1 MINKLI
7 TRIKETNAPIVV
19 GLDPMMKF
27 VPEYIKKAAF
37 TEYGETLEGAA
48 EAIWQYN
55 KGIVDAIYDLVPAV
69 KPQVA
74 MYEQFGIPGMVAFKK
89 TVDYC
94 KEKGLIVIGDI
105 KRGDIRM
112 ANLETTVTDGT
123 CFASAFSG
131 GTWLTVDKSCLLD
144 IKRYGFNML
153 GLANNHSMDY
163 SYEGLNMTIDNVNK
177 AGFFYAGS
185 GKNLYEAAR
194 PAMIETK
201 NGRVGVIDICST
213 FENAARAG
221 SQTPRIPGRPG
232 LNALRTHNLYK
243 ITKEHA
249 AYLEEINKNTGL
261 NSLREKHRAQ
271 GFIPSLAENRM
282 EFGTMEF
289 TIVDSN
295 EQEGRWS
302 YSDKRDVERT
312 LNGIKEALYTCEAV
326 VIMIHSHEI
335 KADQEYEADY
345 FMEEFAHACIDAG
358 ACAVVGSG
366 THQMKGIEFY
376 KDCPIF
382 YCLGNFIFENEFV
395 RDLPADYME
404 KYGLPES
411 ASGAEG
417 IAKRSAK
424 AKKTLYTIPEVY
436 QTVIPYFEIID
447 GKCVKTELLPVSLG
461 FYKERYKKNL
471 PYVADEIE
479 ALAILEYLNR
489 ACRPYGV
496 EWCYSGGIMIRSK

>member
-1 MINKLI
+1 MKKEPIRFTAAGDILI
-7 TRIKETNAPIVV
+7 T
-19 GLDPMMKF
+19 
-27 VPEYIKKAAF
+27 KKIPR
-37 TEYGETLEGAA
+37 ENDGIA
-48 EAIWQYN
+48 EISRY
-55 KGIVDAIYDLVPAV
+55 
-69 KPQVA
+69 
-74 MYEQFGIPGMVAFKK
+74 
-89 TVDYC
+89 
-94 KEKGLIVIGDI
+94 I

-366 THQMKGIEFY
+366 THQM
-376 KDCPIF
+376 
-382 YCLGNFIFENEFV
+382 
-395 RDLPADYME
+395 
-404 KYGLPES
+404 
-411 ASGAEG
+411 
-417 IAKRSAK
+417 
-424 AKKTLYTIPEVY
+424 YTIPEVY

>member
-1 MINKLI
+1 M
-7 TRIKETNAPIVV
+7 
-19 GLDPMMKF
+19 
-27 VPEYIKKAAF
+27 
-37 TEYGETLEGAA
+37 
-48 EAIWQYN
+48 
-55 KGIVDAIYDLVPAV
+55 
-69 KPQVA
+69 
-74 MYEQFGIPGMVAFKK
+74 
-89 TVDYC
+89 
-94 KEKGLIVIGDI
+94 
-105 KRGDIRM
+105 
-112 ANLETTVTDGT
+112 
-123 CFASAFSG
+123 
-131 GTWLTVDKSCLLD
+131 
-144 IKRYGFNML
+144 
-153 GLANNHSMDY
+153 
-163 SYEGLNMTIDNVNK
+163 
-177 AGFFYAGS
+177 
-185 GKNLYEAAR
+185 
-194 PAMIETK
+194 
-201 NGRVGVIDICST
+201 
-213 FENAARAG
+213 
-221 SQTPRIPGRPG
+221 
-232 LNALRTHNLYK
+232 RTHNLYK

-345 FMEEFAHACIDAG
+345 FMEEFAHVCIDAG

-496 EWCYSGGIMIRSK
+496 EWCYSDGIMIRSK

>member
-1 MINKLI
+1 MGRKIQMKKEPIRFTAAGDILI
-7 TRIKETNAPIVV
+7 T
-19 GLDPMMKF
+19 
-27 VPEYIKKAAF
+27 KKIPR
-37 TEYGETLEGAA
+37 ENDGIA
-48 EAIWQYN
+48 EISRY
-55 KGIVDAIYDLVPAV
+55 
-69 KPQVA
+69 
-74 MYEQFGIPGMVAFKK
+74 
-89 TVDYC
+89 
-94 KEKGLIVIGDI
+94 I

-271 GFIPSLAENRM
+271 GFI
-282 EFGTMEF
+282 
-289 TIVDSN
+289 
-295 EQEGRWS
+295 
-302 YSDKRDVERT
+302 
-312 LNGIKEALYTCEAV
+312 
-326 VIMIHSHEI
+326 
-335 KADQEYEADY
+335 
-345 FMEEFAHACIDAG
+345 
-358 ACAVVGSG
+358 
-366 THQMKGIEFY
+366 
-376 KDCPIF
+376 
-382 YCLGNFIFENEFV
+382 
-395 RDLPADYME
+395 
-404 KYGLPES
+404 
-411 ASGAEG
+411 
-417 IAKRSAK
+417 
-424 AKKTLYTIPEVY
+424 
-436 QTVIPYFEIID
+436 TV
-447 GKCVKTELLPVSLG
+447 
-461 FYKERYKKNL
+461 
-471 PYVADEIE
+471 
-479 ALAILEYLNR
+479 
-489 ACRPYGV
+489 ACREPD
-496 EWCYSGGIMIRSK
+496 GIWNDGIYYCG

>member
-1 MINKLI
+1 MKKEPIRFTAAGDILI
-7 TRIKETNAPIVV
+7 T
-19 GLDPMMKF
+19 
-27 VPEYIKKAAF
+27 KKIPR
-37 TEYGETLEGAA
+37 ENDGIA
-48 EAIWQYN
+48 EISRY
-55 KGIVDAIYDLVPAV
+55 
-69 KPQVA
+69 
-74 MYEQFGIPGMVAFKK
+74 
-89 TVDYC
+89 
-94 KEKGLIVIGDI
+94 I

-326 VIMIHSHEI
+326 VIMIHSDEI

>member
-1 MINKLI
+1 
-7 TRIKETNAPIVV
+7 
-19 GLDPMMKF
+19 
-27 VPEYIKKAAF
+27 
-37 TEYGETLEGAA
+37 
-48 EAIWQYN
+48 
-55 KGIVDAIYDLVPAV
+55 
-69 KPQVA
+69 
-74 MYEQFGIPGMVAFKK
+74 
-89 TVDYC
+89 
-94 KEKGLIVIGDI
+94 
-105 KRGDIRM
+105 
-112 ANLETTVTDGT
+112 
-123 CFASAFSG
+123 
-131 GTWLTVDKSCLLD
+131 
-144 IKRYGFNML
+144 
-153 GLANNHSMDY
+153 
-163 SYEGLNMTIDNVNK
+163 
-177 AGFFYAGS
+177 
-185 GKNLYEAAR
+185 
-194 PAMIETK
+194 MIETK

-366 THQMKGIEFY
+366 THQMKGIEFIRTVLFFTVLVILY
-376 KDCPIF
+376 LKMSLCGIF
-382 YCLGNFIFENEFV
+382 LLIIWKNTGCRNLHPEQKELQKEVLRQRKLCIRYRKFIRRLF
-395 RDLPADYME
+395 R
-404 KYGLPES
+404 
-411 ASGAEG
+411 
-417 IAKRSAK
+417 
-424 AKKTLYTIPEVY
+424 
-436 QTVIPYFEIID
+436 
-447 GKCVKTELLPVSLG
+447 
-461 FYKERYKKNL
+461 
-471 PYVADEIE
+471 
-479 ALAILEYLNR
+479 ILRL
-489 ACRPYGV
+489 
-496 EWCYSGGIMIRSK
+496 

>member
-1 MINKLI
+1 
-7 TRIKETNAPIVV
+7 
-19 GLDPMMKF
+19 
-27 VPEYIKKAAF
+27 
-37 TEYGETLEGAA
+37 
-48 EAIWQYN
+48 
-55 KGIVDAIYDLVPAV
+55 
-69 KPQVA
+69 
-74 MYEQFGIPGMVAFKK
+74 
-89 TVDYC
+89 
-94 KEKGLIVIGDI
+94 
-105 KRGDIRM
+105 
-112 ANLETTVTDGT
+112 
-123 CFASAFSG
+123 
-131 GTWLTVDKSCLLD
+131 
-144 IKRYGFNML
+144 ML